1 MNNPLRLF
9 IAIELS
15 IQIQQAL
22 VDLIHQ
28 ISPLADRSV
37 RWVTQD
43 HLHLTLKFLGDTP
56 TTLLPGLNT
65 VLAAV
70 ANAQRGFELSAQGC
84 GVFPN
89 PNRPR
94 VLWAG
99 VTCPPELS
107 NLQKSLEMQLMPL
120 GYKPEDRP
128 FSPHLTLGRVS
139 DSADAEKMRIVV
151 KALQEHQKSE
161 FGSVNIQKFTLFQST
176 LTPKGPLYTPLKR
189 FSFAEKA

>member
-9 IAIELS
+9 IAVELS
-15 IQIQQAL
+15 KQIQQAL
-22 VDLIHQ
+22 SDLMRQ

-37 RWVTQD
+37 RWVAQD

-56 TTLLPGLNT
+56 TALLPGVNT
-65 VLAAV
+65 VLATV
-70 ANAQRGFELSAQGC
+70 ASNNYGFELSAQGC

-89 PNRPR
+89 PTRPR

-107 NLQKSLEMQLMPL
+107 ELQKSVEMQLLPL
-120 GYKPEDRP
+120 GFKPEDRP

-139 DSADAEKMRIVV
+139 ESADAEKMKIVV

-161 FGSVNIQKFTLFQST
+161 FGSVYIQKFTLFQST
-176 LTPKGPLYTPLKR
+176 LTPKGPLYTPLQR